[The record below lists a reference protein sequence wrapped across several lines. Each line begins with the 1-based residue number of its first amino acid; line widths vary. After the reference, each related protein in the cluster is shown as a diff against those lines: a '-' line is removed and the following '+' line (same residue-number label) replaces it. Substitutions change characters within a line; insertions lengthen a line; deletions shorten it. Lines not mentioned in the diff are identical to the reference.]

1 MNILVSGGSGLVGS
15 ATIQLLL
22 ENGHTI
28 YNLTTQKALRS
39 EHAKVHHIYW
49 NPRSGEVET
58 SALPAIDAVVNL
70 AGFSVANK
78 WTKENKEKMI
88 SSRIESTR
96 LLVKISGQAHT
107 FVSASASGIY
117 RDTDEWQD
125 EQSTFAS
132 DFLAQLSITW
142 EEEAQKAQV
151 NGARVALL
159 RIGVVLDQREG
170 ALGKMIPFFKMGLG
184 SAVGR
189 GNQYMSWIHLHDLAR
204 MLVFAVENKTVEG
217 AYNAV
222 APAPVTNKQ
231 ISKSLAKALNRPFF
245 LPNVPAFALRLAF
258 GEMADMLFTSK
269 RLKSEKIQQ
278 AGFTFQFPDVDSAM
292 RDLFQK

>member
-15 ATIQLLL
+15 VTIQLLL

-58 SALPAIDAVVNL
+58 SALPAIDTVVNL

-125 EQSTFAS
+125 EQSAFAN

-142 EEEAQKAQV
+142 EEEAQKARV

-189 GNQYMSWIHLHDLAR
+189 GSQYMSWIHLHDLAR

>member
-49 NPRSGEVET
+49 NPKSGEVET
-58 SALPAIDAVVNL
+58 SAIPAIDAVVNL

-107 FVSASASGIY
+107 FISASASGIY

-125 EQSTFAS
+125 EQSAFAN

-142 EEEAQKAQV
+142 EEEAQKARV

-189 GNQYMSWIHLHDLAR
+189 GSQYMSWIHLHDLAR

-231 ISKSLAKALNRPFF
+231 ISKSLAKALNKPFF

>member
-49 NPRSGEVET
+49 NPKSGEVET
-58 SALPAIDAVVNL
+58 SAIPAIDAVVNL

-125 EQSTFAS
+125 EQSAFAN

-142 EEEAQKAQV
+142 EEEAQKARV

-189 GNQYMSWIHLHDLAR
+189 GSQYMSWIHLHDLAR

>member
-125 EQSTFAS
+125 EQSAFAN

-142 EEEAQKAQV
+142 EEEAQKARV

-189 GNQYMSWIHLHDLAR
+189 GSQYMSWIHLHDLAR

>member
-49 NPRSGEVET
+49 NPRTSEVET

-125 EQSTFAS
+125 EQSAFAN

-142 EEEAQKAQV
+142 EEEAQKARV

-189 GNQYMSWIHLHDLAR
+189 GSQYMSWIHLHDLAR

>member
-49 NPRSGEVET
+49 NPRTGEVET
-58 SALPAIDAVVNL
+58 SAIPAIDAVVNL

-125 EQSTFAS
+125 EQSAFAN

-142 EEEAQKAQV
+142 EEEAQKARV

-189 GNQYMSWIHLHDLAR
+189 GSQYMSWIHLHDLAR
-204 MLVFAVENKTVEG
+204 MLVFAVENKTIEG